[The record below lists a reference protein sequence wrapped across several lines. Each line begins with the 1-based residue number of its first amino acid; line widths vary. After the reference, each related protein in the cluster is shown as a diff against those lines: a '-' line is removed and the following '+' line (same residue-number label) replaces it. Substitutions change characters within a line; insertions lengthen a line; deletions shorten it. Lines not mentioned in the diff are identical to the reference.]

1 MNKQITIDG
10 PAASGKTSI
19 GKKVSSQ
26 LKWRFLDTGLMYRA
40 ATWLVIK
47 NKIDIS
53 DESNVL
59 LSIINSDFSIS
70 SNYKEDSLIIDTQNV
85 ITELKTPEIDKY
97 VSQISRITKV
107 REILVGQQREIAKSG
122 DIVMVGRD
130 IGSVVLP
137 NANTKIY
144 LDASLDVRS
153 KRRFDE
159 TEENDNVTF
168 EEVKKDLQNRD
179 IIDSKRQASPLI
191 IPKNAT
197 VINTDSLTMLQVV
210 AEIISVVEI

>member
-47 NKIDIS
+47 NKIDVS
-53 DESNVL
+53 DESNIL
-59 LSIINSDFSIS
+59 LSILNSDFSIS
-70 SNYKEDSLIIDTQNV
+70 SEYKEDSLIIDTQNV
-85 ITELKTPEIDKY
+85 ITELRTPEIDKY

-107 REILVGQQREIAKSG
+107 REILVEQQREIAKSG

-153 KRRFDE
+153 KRRFEE
-159 TEENDNVTF
+159 TEENEDMTF

-179 IIDSKRQASPLI
+179 IIDSKRQTSPLI
-191 IPKNAT
+191 IPENAT

>member
-53 DESNVL
+53 DESNIL

-70 SNYKEDSLIIDTQNV
+70 SDYKEDSLIIDTQNV
-85 ITELKTPEIDKY
+85 ITELRTPAIDKY
-97 VSQISRITKV
+97 VSQISRIPKV
-107 REILVGQQREIAKSG
+107 REILVEQQREIAKSG

-153 KRRFDE
+153 KRRFEE
-159 TEENDNVTF
+159 TEENEDITF

-179 IIDSKRQASPLI
+179 IIDSKRQSSPLI